1 MLTIRYQN
9 ARARPIDSNFFFI
22 FLFADSWSAY
32 TGAIMR
38 DKISSISAPSSKLL
52 RALGPWMATA
62 VVAGTVIGSGVF
74 KKPQVVSE
82 QLPFSGLA
90 AIVWILGGVLAF
102 LGGLSLAEVAVL
114 FPKAGGNYVFLREGY
129 GRLAGFLFGWVEFW
143 IIRSAS
149 VAALATIFTE
159 SFHDMLS
166 EVSRSLG
173 YSTIAAAV
181 GYWPQK
187 FITVIVIT
195 GLAWVNIRGVRWGGG
210 LQFFITSI
218 KVASLLGIMAL
229 PFVVAAVVTSP
240 DVPRPD
246 VTRLEPVWPAAGGFS
261 LGHFATAFLGV
272 LWAYHGW
279 MNIAPVAEE
288 VRNPNRNIPR
298 SLFSGIGIVMFLYLG
313 ANVAYYLI
321 IPQPEMALMKAPE
334 SSGLDAY
341 GQQSV
346 GVEDAVHD
354 KTVAIGFCRRLL
366 GSVGVAVAAAAVM
379 ISVFGALN
387 GNLLVGPRLLYAMGE
402 DGLAPRALGAVHSGF
417 RTPALAILV
426 LAVWSC
432 LLVLGVAFLTWCG
445 ILPRGKDHFDRL
457 TDFAM
462 FGSVVFETLAITTI
476 FVFRRQLP
484 NVERPYRCWGYPVV
498 PALYLILPAMVL
510 GNMFFNQ
517 QFEAMTGVGFIALG
531 ATVYFVTGISK
542 R

>member
-1 MLTIRYQN
+1 MNNEIPPTRG
-9 ARARPIDSNFFFI
+9 P
-22 FLFADSWSAY
+22 
-32 TGAIMR
+32 T
-38 DKISSISAPSSKLL
+38 SKLL

-74 KKPQVVSE
+74 KMPQRVSE
-82 QLPFSGLA
+82 QLPFSSLA

-149 VAALATIFTE
+149 LAALATIFTE
-159 SFHDMLS
+159 SFHDVLIEIS
-166 EVSRSLG
+166 P
-173 YSTIAAAV
+173 TTAAGV

-187 FITVIVIT
+187 FVTVTVIA
-195 GLAWVNIRGVRWGGG
+195 GLAGVNIRGVRWGGG
-210 LQFFITSI
+210 LQFFITCI
-218 KVASLLGIMAL
+218 KVASLLGIMML
-229 PFVVAAVVTSP
+229 PFIVAAIVKSP
-240 DVPRPD
+240 TVPRPE
-246 VTRLEPVWPAAGGFS
+246 VKRLEPVWPAAGGFH

-288 VRNPNRNIPR
+288 VREPQRNIPR
-298 SLFSGIGIVMFLYLG
+298 ALFSGIGIVMFLYLG

-321 IPQPEMALMKAPE
+321 IPQPEMARMKAPE
-334 SSGLDAY
+334 TQAHGPPSEGLEEEV
-341 GQQSV
+341 Q
-346 GVEDAVHD
+346 D

-402 DGLAPRALGAVHSGF
+402 DGLAPRALSAVHANY
-417 RTPALAILV
+417 RTPALAIFV
-426 LAVWSC
+426 LASWAC

-445 ILPRGKDHFDRL
+445 ILPKGKDHFNRL

-462 FGSVVFETLAITTI
+462 FGSVVFETLAVTTI
-476 FVFRRQLP
+476 FVFRRRLP

-510 GNMFFNQ
+510 GNMFVDQ
-517 QFEAMTGVGFIALG
+517 QVEALTGVGFIAVG
-531 ATVYFVTGISK
+531 AMAYYVTGINK
-542 R
+542 Q

>member
-1 MLTIRYQN
+1 
-9 ARARPIDSNFFFI
+9 
-22 FLFADSWSAY
+22 
-32 TGAIMR
+32 
-38 DKISSISAPSSKLL
+38 
-52 RALGPWMATA
+52 MATA
-62 VVAGTVIGSGVF
+62 VVAGTVIGSGIF

-90 AIVWILGGVLAF
+90 ALVWILGGVLAF

-149 VAALATIFTE
+149 LAALATIFTE
-159 SFHDMLS
+159 SFHDVLAEIS
-166 EVSRSLG
+166 P
-173 YSTIAAAV
+173 STAAAV

-187 FITVIVIT
+187 FMTVTVMI

-218 KVASLLGIMAL
+218 KVASLLGIMML
-229 PFVVAAVVTSP
+229 PFVVAAVVNSP
-240 DVPRPD
+240 SVPRPE
-246 VTRLEPVWPAAGGFS
+246 VTRLEPVWPAKGGFN

-288 VRNPNRNIPR
+288 VREPQRNIPL

-321 IPQPEMALMKAPE
+321 IPQSEMALMKAPE
-334 SSGLDAY
+334 SNVSESY
-341 GQQSV
+341 GQLSV
-346 GVEDAVHD
+346 SEAPEIHD

-402 DGLAPRALGAVHSGF
+402 DGLAPRVLGGVHAGY
-417 RTPALAILV
+417 RTPAPAILV
-426 LAVWSC
+426 LAGWAC
-432 LLVLGVAFLTWCG
+432 LLVLVVALLTWFG
-445 ILPRGKDHFDRL
+445 ILPKGKDHFDRL

-462 FGSVVFETLAITTI
+462 FGSVVFETLAVTTI
-476 FVFRRQLP
+476 FVFRRRMP
-484 NVERPYRCWGYPVV
+484 KVERPYRCWGYPVV
-498 PALYLILPAMVL
+498 PALYLILPALVL
-510 GNMFFNQ
+510 GNMFVHQ

-531 ATVYFVTGISK
+531 AMVYYVTGTYK
-542 R
+542 L

>member
-1 MLTIRYQN
+1 
-9 ARARPIDSNFFFI
+9 
-22 FLFADSWSAY
+22 
-32 TGAIMR
+32 
-38 DKISSISAPSSKLL
+38 
-52 RALGPWMATA
+52 MATA

-102 LGGLSLAEVAVL
+102 VGGLSLAEVAVL

-159 SFHDMLS
+159 SLHDVLI
-166 EVSRSLG
+166 EVSPE
-173 YSTIAAAV
+173 TAAGV
-181 GYWPQK
+181 GYWLQK
-187 FITVIVIT
+187 FITVTVILV
-195 GLAWVNIRGVRWGGG
+195 LAWINVRGVRWGGG

-218 KVASLLGIMAL
+218 KVASLLGIMIL
-229 PFVVAAVVTSP
+229 PFVVAALVTSP
-240 DVPRPD
+240 DVPRPEVD
-246 VTRLEPVWPAAGGFS
+246 RLEPVWPAAGSFS

-288 VRNPNRNIPR
+288 VREPQRNIPLA
-298 SLFSGIGIVMFLYLG
+298 LFSGIGIVMFLYLG
-313 ANVAYYLI
+313 ANAAYYLI
-321 IPQPEMALMKAPE
+321 IPQPEMAKMKAPE
-334 SSGLDAY
+334 NTIPTLQEQPTENTSPEA
-341 GQQSV
+341 
-346 GVEDAVHD
+346 HD

-402 DGLAPRALGAVHSGF
+402 DGLAPRALGAVHATY

-426 LAVWSC
+426 MAGWAC
-432 LLVLGVAFLTWCG
+432 LLILGVAFLTWCG
-445 ILPRGKDHFDRL
+445 ILREEKSHFDRL

-462 FGSVVFETLAITTI
+462 FGAVIFETLAVTTI
-476 FVFRRQLP
+476 FVFRRRLP

-510 GNMFFNQ
+510 GNMFVHQ
-517 QFEAMTGVGFIALG
+517 QMEALTGVGFIALG
-531 ATVYFVTGISK
+531 AAVYCLAGLGKQVFT
-542 R
+542 

>member
-1 MLTIRYQN
+1 MQELDQ
-9 ARARPIDSNFFFI
+9 SKQNFFSF
-22 FLFADSWSAY
+22 FCSRACREHKLV
-32 TGAIMR
+32 AIMS
-38 DKISSISAPSSKLL
+38 DGIPTKSASSSKLL

-62 VVAGTVIGSGVF
+62 VVVGTVIGSGVF

-90 AIVWILGGVLAF
+90 ALVWILGGVLAF

-149 VAALATIFTE
+149 LAALATIFTE
-159 SFHDMLS
+159 SFHDVLI
-166 EVSRSLG
+166 EVSP
-173 YSTIAAAV
+173 STAANL

-187 FITVIVIT
+187 LITVVVLV

-210 LQFFITSI
+210 LQFFITAI
-218 KVASLLGIMAL
+218 KVTSLLGIMIL
-229 PFVVAAVVTSP
+229 PFVVAAWVNKP

-288 VRNPNRNIPR
+288 VREPQRNIPL
-298 SLFSGIGIVMFLYLG
+298 SLFSGIGIIMFLYLG

-321 IPQPEMALMKAPE
+321 IPQSEMAKMKAPE
-334 SSGLDAY
+334 TSISEAQ
-341 GQQSV
+341 GQPSV
-346 GVEDAVHD
+346 GSEPEVHD

-366 GSVGVAVAAAAVM
+366 GGVGVALAAAAVM

-402 DGLAPRALGAVHSGF
+402 DGLAPRALGDVHANY
-417 RTPALAILV
+417 RTPALAIIV
-426 LAVWSC
+426 MAVWAC
-432 LLVLGVAFLTWCG
+432 TMVLGVALLTSCG
-445 ILPRGKDHFDRL
+445 LLAPGKAHFDML

-462 FGSVVFETLAITTI
+462 FGSVVFETLAVTTI
-476 FVFRRQLP
+476 FVFRRRLP

-510 GNMFFNQ
+510 GNMFVHQ
-517 QFEAMTGVGFIALG
+517 QVEALTGVGFIALG
-531 ATVYFVTGISK
+531 AATYYATGINKPQNST
-542 R
+542 

>member
-1 MLTIRYQN
+1 MN
-9 ARARPIDSNFFFI
+9 E
-22 FLFADSWSAY
+22 
-32 TGAIMR
+32 
-38 DKISSISAPSSKLL
+38 SSTPTLAPTSKLI
-52 RALGPWMATA
+52 RALGPWMAIA
-62 VVAGTVIGSGVF
+62 IVAGTVIGSGVF

-149 VAALATIFTE
+149 LAALATIFTE
-159 SFHDMLS
+159 SFHDVLIEIS
-166 EVSRSLG
+166 P
-173 YSTIAAAV
+173 TTAAGL

-187 FITVIVIT
+187 LITVTVLA

-210 LQFFITSI
+210 LQFFITAI
-218 KVASLLGIMAL
+218 KVASLLGIMIL
-229 PFVVAAVVTSP
+229 PFVVAAWINKP

-246 VTRLEPVWPAAGGFS
+246 VTRLEPVWPEVGGFS

-288 VRNPNRNIPR
+288 VRDPQRNIPR

-313 ANVAYYLI
+313 ANVAYYLV
-321 IPQPEMALMKAPE
+321 IPQPEMAKMKASE
-334 SSGLDAY
+334 TNVEEAD
-341 GQQSV
+341 GQPSV
-346 GVEDAVHD
+346 GLTPEVHD

-366 GSVGVAVAAAAVM
+366 GSVGVALAAAAVM

-402 DGLAPRALGAVHSGF
+402 DGLAPRALGGVHANY
-417 RTPALAILV
+417 RTPVLAIV
-426 LAVWSC
+426 VMAVWAC
-432 LLVLGVAFLTWCG
+432 TMVLGVALLTSWGFLA
-445 ILPRGKDHFDRL
+445 PGKAHFDML

-462 FGSVVFETLAITTI
+462 FGSVVFETLA
-476 FVFRRQLP
+476 V
-484 NVERPYRCWGYPVV
+484 
-498 PALYLILPAMVL
+498 
-510 GNMFFNQ
+510 
-517 QFEAMTGVGFIALG
+517 
-531 ATVYFVTGISK
+531 
-542 R
+542 

>member
-1 MLTIRYQN
+1 
-9 ARARPIDSNFFFI
+9 
-22 FLFADSWSAY
+22 
-32 TGAIMR
+32 
-38 DKISSISAPSSKLL
+38 
-52 RALGPWMATA
+52 MATA

-102 LGGLSLAEVAVL
+102 VGGLSLAEVAVL

-159 SFHDMLS
+159 SLHDVLI
-166 EVSRSLG
+166 EVSPE
-173 YSTIAAAV
+173 TAAGV
-181 GYWPQK
+181 GYWLQK
-187 FITVIVIT
+187 FITVTVILV
-195 GLAWVNIRGVRWGGG
+195 LAWINVRGVRWGGG

-218 KVASLLGIMAL
+218 KVASLLGIMIL
-229 PFVVAAVVTSP
+229 PFVVAALVTSP
-240 DVPRPD
+240 DVPRPEVD
-246 VTRLEPVWPAAGGFS
+246 RLEPVWPAAGSFS

-288 VRNPNRNIPR
+288 VREPQRNIPLA
-298 SLFSGIGIVMFLYLG
+298 LFSGIGIVMFLYLG
-313 ANVAYYLI
+313 ANAAYYLI
-321 IPQPEMALMKAPE
+321 IPQPEMAKMKAPE
-334 SSGLDAY
+334 NTIPTLQEQPTENTSPEA
-341 GQQSV
+341 
-346 GVEDAVHD
+346 HD

-402 DGLAPRALGAVHSGF
+402 DGLAPRALGAVHATY

-426 LAVWSC
+426 MAGWAC
-432 LLVLGVAFLTWCG
+432 LLILGVAFLTWCG
-445 ILPRGKDHFDRL
+445 ILREEKSHFDRL

-462 FGSVVFETLAITTI
+462 FGSVVFETLAVTTI
-476 FVFRRQLP
+476 FVFRRRLP

-510 GNMFFNQ
+510 GNMFVHQ
-517 QFEAMTGVGFIALG
+517 QMEALTGVGFIALG
-531 ATVYFVTGISK
+531 AAVYYLAGLGKQFFP
-542 R
+542 

>member
-1 MLTIRYQN
+1 
-9 ARARPIDSNFFFI
+9 
-22 FLFADSWSAY
+22 
-32 TGAIMR
+32 
-38 DKISSISAPSSKLL
+38 
-52 RALGPWMATA
+52 MATA

-159 SFHDMLS
+159 SFHDVLI
-166 EVSRSLG
+166 EVFPE
-173 YSTIAAAV
+173 TAAGV

-187 FITVIVIT
+187 FITVTVILV
-195 GLAWVNIRGVRWGGG
+195 LAWINVRGVRWGGG

-218 KVASLLGIMAL
+218 KVASLLGIMIL
-229 PFVVAAVVTSP
+229 PFVVAALVTSP
-240 DVPRPD
+240 DVPRPE
-246 VTRLEPVWPAAGGFS
+246 VNRLEPVWPAAGGFT

-288 VRNPNRNIPR
+288 VREPQRNIPLA
-298 SLFSGIGIVMFLYLG
+298 LFSGIGIVMFLYLG
-313 ANVAYYLI
+313 ANAAYYLI
-321 IPQPEMALMKAPE
+321 IPQPEMANMKAPE
-334 SSGLDAY
+334 TTIQYQPTGGAIP
-341 GQQSV
+341 
-346 GVEDAVHD
+346 EAHD

-402 DGLAPRALGAVHSGF
+402 DGLAPRALGAVHVTY

-426 LAVWSC
+426 MAGWAC
-432 LLVLGVAFLTWCG
+432 LLILGVAFLTWCG
-445 ILPRGKDHFDRL
+445 ILREEKSHFDRL

-462 FGSVVFETLAITTI
+462 FGSVVFETLAVTTI

-510 GNMFFNQ
+510 GNMFVHQ
-517 QFEAMTGVGFIALG
+517 QMEALTGVGFIALG
-531 ATVYFVTGISK
+531 AAVYYLAGLGKQFFP
-542 R
+542 